1 MRRRKLAVKNMKK
14 LVTRLGLMIL
24 ALLLIIGLIVGVVA
38 LIRGAKKSG
47 DLTPLGF
54 TAENMHLPTGSGLL
68 YLVDGQLSY
77 KDLAEKKKDFS
88 IAVASDGIKLAGYN
102 DTAVV
107 YNAAAMQ
114 IVGAANPVEFS
125 GQVMEVKCGSSHVAV
140 LHLSAGGT
148 TSLIIYD
155 TKGVLQDEIVFESR
169 YLTDFGFYGEG
180 GSLLWTLELDT
191 TGSIPN
197 STLTTY
203 DLSKGT
209 TTGVIPIQ
217 GQLAERIVMTGSSTY
232 VCGTNS
238 LVRYRD
244 NSEAYRIMV
253 YGWELLD
260 VSTSGQ
266 KPSFL
271 YRPRSDEGQI
281 STVEVH
287 TVAEEDVAGE
297 SKRQLQLPEDTFAAY
312 LSGSRVAAFAPGG
325 VSLIAS
331 DGSAETVK
339 FDFTAD
345 SAVKLNET
353 NFLVLGTD
361 GAYLVTL

>member
-1 MRRRKLAVKNMKK
+1 
-14 LVTRLGLMIL
+14 
-24 ALLLIIGLIVGVVA
+24 
-38 LIRGAKKSG
+38 
-47 DLTPLGF
+47 
-54 TAENMHLPTGSGLL
+54 MHLPTCSGLL

-155 TKGVLQDEIVFESR
+155 TKGVLKDEIVFESR

-287 TVAEEDVAGE
+287 TVAEEDVASE